1 MSMSLMKLLA
11 VHGTNFTGV
20 GGGHAEIEPS
30 DVAAAL
36 AYGLSVGASHLG
48 LYLFLD
54 DDRSR
59 GVILKLLSVIISKA
73 YESELRKE
81 AMPSETAW
89 GLAESVLVELSD
101 HRRCTHCA
109 GSGNVIKK
117 DQRSDPGESGT
128 SKSLAACPKCGG
140 VGVQSMS
147 DYRRAKLAGI
157 NSKTLTRRY
166 LKARATGFRAFCAWQ
181 TELRDHL
188 DAQFHRKGVDVSIT
202 SH

>member
-1 MSMSLMKLLA
+1 MSINLMKRLA
-11 VHGTNFTGV
+11 VHGPNFAGV

-36 AYGLSVGASHLG
+36 SYGLSIGASHLG
-48 LYLFLD
+48 LFLFLD
-54 DDRSR
+54 DQRSR
-59 GVILKLLSVIISKA
+59 GVLLRLLSVIITKA

-81 AMPSETAW
+81 EMPSKTAW

-101 HRRCTHCA
+101 NRRCTRCA
-109 GSGNVIKK
+109 GSGNVIEKA
-117 DQRSDPGESGT
+117 QRSDPGGSGT

-166 LKARATGFRAFCAWQ
+166 LKARATGYRAFCAWQ